1 MEIIARRLFSPIYIY
16 FDIAFLVLFLGLLIY
31 KKKYM
36 TVVVGLLAGVL
47 YFLVDYGIFHLFLH
61 TRTISEGH
69 SLFWVLLWMSLSYGF
84 TNFTWIWLWISKDK
98 NLFIW
103 SFLIVLWWF
112 CCPLL
117 TKLVPG
123 YSDNMI
129 VIQRTTG
136 EYHSYMA
143 LILAVGYL
151 GVIIFNLIQK
161 EKKNKIDIP
170 WILAIGILVQLSWE
184 LALLI
189 GNIRSAGMDFEN
201 KFQTLCINSLL
212 ETNLGK
218 LYIYAIFIAYNSR
231 FTEQLK
237 KRENTL
243 TFMQSLNEINGLSL
257 KNH

>member
-47 YFLVDYGIFHLFLH
+47 YFLVDYGIFHLLLH

-112 CCPLL
+112 CCPIL

-143 LILAVGYL
+143 C
-151 GVIIFNLIQK
+151 
-161 EKKNKIDIP
+161 
-170 WILAIGILVQLSWE
+170 
-184 LALLI
+184 LLYT
-189 GNIRSAGMDFEN
+189 SDAADE
-201 KFQTLCINSLL
+201 
-212 ETNLGK
+212 
-218 LYIYAIFIAYNSR
+218 
-231 FTEQLK
+231 
-237 KRENTL
+237 
-243 TFMQSLNEINGLSL
+243 
-257 KNH
+257 